1 MAEIYSRYY
10 DKDVQMHSFD
20 NGIALRIKKD
30 NWAQLLKFFRK
41 AGIQDV
47 ISQAEVN
54 RVIHCE
60 DGAVVKFVNRM
71 YETLTQRTVQK
82 VARRPLP
89 EKQPPFARDTGAA
102 AISASLRG
110 AVLPSVLGCALPR
123 WIFESGRHKRCLR
136 IYGPL
141 PPLGARARIP
151 GGPLTE

>member
-1 MAEIYSRYY
+1 
-10 DKDVQMHSFD
+10 MHSFD

-71 YETLTQRTVQK
+71 Y
-82 VARRPLP
+82 A
-89 EKQPPFARDTGAA
+89 
-102 AISASLRG
+102 
-110 AVLPSVLGCALPR
+110 
-123 WIFESGRHKRCLR
+123 
-136 IYGPL
+136 YGEH
-141 PPLGARARIP
+141 
-151 GGPLTE
+151 TDD